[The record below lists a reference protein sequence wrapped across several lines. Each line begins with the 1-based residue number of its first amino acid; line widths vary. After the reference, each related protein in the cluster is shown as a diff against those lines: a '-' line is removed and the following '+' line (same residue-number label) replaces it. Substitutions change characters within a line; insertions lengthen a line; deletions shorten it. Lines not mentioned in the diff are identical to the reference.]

1 MIGPDGSCGEGLPVD
16 ATMGLQLL
24 LVAAGAIGVAAVAR
38 RKGWPAPLLLVAAGL
53 LVSPLVP
60 PVPLEPE
67 LILYVFLP
75 PLLYSAA
82 FESSYLRLRDV
93 KRTVGLLSVGLVLF
107 TAAAVGTAVH
117 LMLPDLPLALAFALG
132 AIVAPPDAV
141 AAVAVGRRLGLP
153 RRALT
158 VLIGESLFNDA
169 TALTLY
175 RVAIGAAL
183 GGAVSLW
190 EGLGQFLLAAVGGVV
205 IGLALAFAFAWLFR
219 YTRDSLVE
227 NTLMLLIPFAAYL
240 AAESV
245 HASGVIAVVII
256 GLYLG
261 NRMHLQG
268 FGTRLVSTAVWRVT
282 DFLLEAV
289 VFALIGLQ
297 FVTVTEGIIGYG
309 AWEVAG
315 YAAAVLMVTILS
327 RFVWVFTVTSLV
339 RLLSRAESRPPP
351 GQRVVLSWAGMRGV
365 VSLAAA
371 FAIPPDVPARDRALL
386 LFLTFTT
393 VIGTLLIQG
402 TTFPALIRRLGVSSE
417 RERYEDRLAEAAAQ
431 QAALDAGVAELERLI
446 AQEGEPDEIQAQVI
460 DNLRDKSWR
469 RSLSAWERLGGGTS
483 HGGAETPSALYR
495 RLRRQMLQAERQVF
509 VRLRDERRL
518 DDEVLHEVMAQLDF
532 EEAILERD

>member
-1 MIGPDGSCGEGLPVD
+1 
-16 ATMGLQLL
+16 MGLQLL
-24 LVAAGAIGVAAVAR
+24 VVAAGAIGVAAVAR
-38 RKGWPAPLLLVAAGL
+38 RRGWPVPLVLVAVGL
-53 LVSPLVP
+53 LVSPFVP
-60 PVPLEPE
+60 AVPLEPE
-67 LILYVFLP
+67 LVLYVFLP

-82 FESSYLRLRDV
+82 LDSSYLRLRDAQ
-93 KRTVGLLSVGLVLF
+93 RTIGLLSVGLVLF
-107 TAAAVGTAVH
+107 TAAAVGMVVH

-153 RRALT
+153 RKALT

-183 GGAVSLW
+183 GGAVSMW
-190 EGLGQFLLAAVGGVV
+190 QGLGEFLLAAVGGVA
-205 IGLALAFAFAWLFR
+205 IGVALALASAWLFR

-256 GLYLG
+256 GLHLG

-268 FGTRLVSTAVWRVT
+268 FGTRLQSAAVWRVT
-282 DFLLEAV
+282 AFLLEAV

-297 FVTVTEGIIGYG
+297 VVTVTEGIMGSYG
-309 AWEVAG
+309 VWEVAG
-315 YAAAVLMVTILS
+315 YAAAVLGVVILS
-327 RFVWVFTVTSLV
+327 RFVWVFVLTYPIKLLGQATARPTVAQ
-339 RLLSRAESRPPP
+339 RLI
-351 GQRVVLSWAGMRGV
+351 LSWAGMRGV

-371 FAIPPDVPARDRALL
+371 FAIPPEVPARDRALL

-402 TTFPALIRRLGVSSE
+402 TTFPTLIKRLGVSG
-417 RERYEDRLAEAAAQ
+417 RQQQYEDRLAEAAAQ

-446 AQEGEPDEIQAQVI
+446 EKDGEPDEIRAEVI
-460 DNLRDKSWR
+460 SNLREKSWR
-469 RSLSAWERLGGGTS
+469 RSLSAWERLGGGT
-483 HGGAETPSALYR
+483 GQDGAETPSALYR
-495 RLRRQMLQAERQVF
+495 RLRREMLHAERRVF

-518 DDEVLHEVMAQLDF
+518 DDEVLRTVMAELDF
-532 EEAILERD
+532 EEALLNRD